1 MRNRSESREEFAYR
15 VQISLFGT
23 KLPLICSSHCNNQ
36 PSQLFTCSPL
46 CWCWLGNGRHNGICF
61 LLALWGAEGAHTLD
75 RQTDRQADGPLFPR
89 NKRVACS
96 LLSCAIMMMKISMC
110 GWKQGTQHGL
120 GAREERVKIKAKFW
134 ELKPQKALNNYSFL
148 PKYLHLSYP

>member
-1 MRNRSESREEFAYR
+1 MLAQMRNRSESRQEFAYR

-75 RQTDRQADGPLFPR
+75 RQTDRQAGR
-89 NKRVACS
+89 RAS
-96 LLSCAIMMMKISMC
+96 LSKKQESGLLALELCYCDDEDRSMC

-120 GAREERVKIKAKFW
+120 GAREERVQ
-134 ELKPQKALNNYSFL
+134 LKQSSESWNLRRL
-148 PKYLHLSYP
+148 